1 MATFVPVEPFDFII
15 FGGTGDLARRKLL
28 PALFHRDS
36 DAQFSADSRIIA
48 ISRADRSQ
56 DAYRAWVHDAV
67 SESLTRA
74 PDTQVWERFSARLDH
89 LQFDIETDADWSQL
103 SESLGDD
110 QSRTRVFYLATGP
123 ELFGSIAQHIEA
135 AGLYTPSA
143 RIVLEKPLGSDHASA
158 RRINDTVGAVFEE
171 RQIYRI
177 DHYLGKET
185 VQNLLALRF
194 GNSLFEPLWRRGA
207 IDHVQIT
214 VAEEIGVGNRREF
227 YEQTGALRD
236 MVQNHMLQLL
246 CLVAMEAPASMHHDD
261 IRNEKIKVLRSLRPI
276 ARSQVDRT
284 TVRGQYTAGVIDH
297 RSVAGYAT
305 EQGEPSAGRLGPEPS
320 AETFVAL
327 KAEIDNW
334 RWRDTPFYLRTGKRL
349 GRKSSQIVFQFTPV
363 PHSIFG
369 DEPLQSNRL
378 TLSLQ
383 PEEGM
388 QLTLMTKEPGPGG
401 FRMRSLPLNL
411 NFPDAFSVRYPD
423 AYERLLMEILRGN
436 PALFMRRDE
445 VEASWQWIDRI
456 IDSWRATG
464 TPLHRYMAGSWGP
477 TESSLLVDRD
487 QRQWCNN
494 E

>member
-1 MATFVPVEPFDFII
+1 MAEFVPVEPFDFII

-28 PALFHRDS
+28 PALFHRDR

-48 ISRADRSQ
+48 LSRGQRSRE
-56 DAYRAWVHDAV
+56 AYQAWVRDAV
-67 SESLTRA
+67 T
-74 PDTQVWERFSARLDH
+74 DTLDEPPNDSVWQRFVERLDY
-89 LQFDIETDADWSQL
+89 LSLDIESADHWQQL
-103 SESLGDD
+103 AVLLGESNA
-110 QSRTRVFYLATGP
+110 RTRVFYLATGP
-123 ELFGSIAQHIEA
+123 ELFGPVAHNIEA
-135 AGLYTPSA
+135 AGLYAPSA
-143 RIVLEKPLGSDHASA
+143 RIVLEKPLGHDHDSA
-158 RRINDTVGAVFEE
+158 CRINDAVGAVFAE

-194 GNSLFEPLWRRGA
+194 GNSLFEPLWRRGS

-214 VAEEIGVGNRREF
+214 VAEDLGVGNRLDF

-236 MVQNHMLQLL
+236 MVQNHVLQLL

-276 ARSQVDRT
+276 TPADADRT
-284 TVRGQYTAGVIDH
+284 TVRGQYTAGVVDSQ
-297 RSVAGYAT
+297 SVPGYAS
-305 EQGEPSAGRLGPEPS
+305 EQGGASQSGAHKPR

-334 RWRDTPFYLRTGKRL
+334 RWRGTPFYLRSGKRL
-349 GRKSSQIVFQFTPV
+349 ARKSSQIVFQFTPV

-369 DEPLQSNRL
+369 DEPLQANRL

-383 PEEGM
+383 PEEGV

-411 NFPDAFSVRYPD
+411 SFPDAFALQYPD

-445 VEASWQWIDRI
+445 VEASWAWIDRI
-456 IDSWRATG
+456 IDSWRAVAA
-464 TPLHRYMAGSWGP
+464 PLHNYMAGSWGP
-477 TESSLLVDRD
+477 AEASLLVDRD
-487 QRQWCNN
+487 QRRWCNH